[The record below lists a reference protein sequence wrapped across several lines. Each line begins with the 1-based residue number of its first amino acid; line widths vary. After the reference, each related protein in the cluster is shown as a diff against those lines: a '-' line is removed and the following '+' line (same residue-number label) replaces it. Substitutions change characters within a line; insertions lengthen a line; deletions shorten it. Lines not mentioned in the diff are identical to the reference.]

1 MIGYSVAHRYCSDCY
16 RAANY
21 RPADYSEQADN
32 FPDRCYSEQHCFVP
46 EFFVVV
52 TVIPVGFEDEDAVC
66 ELFFVVVV
74 ASLVSFSSFADEVSV
89 SVVLSETVVVVVS
102 TLDSVSSICPQ
113 AVSSRLHT
121 AKIVIAF
128 FIVSPR

>member
-46 EFFVVV
+46 E
-52 TVIPVGFEDEDAVC
+52 
-66 ELFFVVVV
+66 L
-74 ASLVSFSSFADEVSV
+74 SFPKH
-89 SVVLSETVVVVVS
+89 LTN
-102 TLDSVSSICPQ
+102 LIC
-113 AVSSRLHT
+113 LW
-121 AKIVIAF
+121 
-128 FIVSPR
+128 

>member
-1 MIGYSVAHRYCSDCY
+1 M
-16 RAANY
+16 
-21 RPADYSEQADN
+21 
-32 FPDRCYSEQHCFVP
+32 
-46 EFFVVV
+46 VV
-52 TVIPVGFEDEDAVC
+52 TVIPVGFEDEDTVC

-89 SVVLSETVVVVVS
+89 SVVLSEIVVVVVS

-113 AVSSRLHT
+113 AVSSRLHI